1 MKIGQ
6 GRLSITSKIAL
17 SLGLLITFLMVT
29 VGIVTLYQLKAMV
42 EGEAVAKGR
51 YLTRALAYR
60 LAGPLESGDPGQ
72 LNQLVATLRA
82 ENEFKNI
89 LVADTTGRIIAGT
102 DAGRLGTT
110 LDNIRSLKSD
120 FTVNYLSGG
129 PGGEPAFDFTGV
141 IKSGDGR
148 PVGYLTV
155 DTGDGR
161 LREQVGQ
168 MMVYLGSFAIAAVIA
183 GIFLAIVISRRIL
196 KQPIADLVSA
206 TETIAT
212 GDFSRK
218 ARIHHRDE
226 LGNLAMSFN
235 MMTGYLANLFHS
247 ITFYTGELV
256 RSCQALNRNVGS
268 SVKTA
273 RKLAE
278 SMEHHTGKT
287 REHIALIQGCN
298 DLAGGLVERVEQTG
312 LYLQQSAGEIAAT
325 VSGSEEPAELIDGVG
340 RDVGDIY
347 RSLEEMKKAL
357 AVYRETL
364 AGVERAAGLYTGY
377 LDRSRTFNFGI
388 AVEVAKIGGGGMT
401 EKLEELQKLADE
413 GLERTGEITGM
424 LRRAGEDIIRLEEAV
439 ERNLD
444 VVRQGEQ
451 GIRKAGELWR
461 EIAGKLAE
469 DRDAIERVM
478 SHLAENKK
486 LGEELTETLSYLAG
500 ELDKSLRAFAGTGE
514 ASEKQAE
521 LLGELESSMRKIL
534 RVSNTL
540 NNLCLQ
546 FKT

>member
-17 SLGLLITFLMVT
+17 SLGLLITFLMAT
-29 VGIVTLYQLKAMV
+29 LGMVTLYQVKVTAENEV
-42 EGEAVAKGR
+42 VNNGR

-72 LNQLVATLRA
+72 LNQLVAALRA
-82 ENEFKNI
+82 ENELKSV
-89 LVADTTGRIIAGT
+89 LVADTTGKIVAGT
-102 DAGRLGTT
+102 DAGLLGTT
-110 LDNIRSLKSD
+110 MEGIRSMQSD
-120 FTVNYLSGG
+120 FAVHYA
-129 PGGEPAFDFTGV
+129 PAGHHGDPSYDFTRV
-141 IKSGDGR
+141 ITNAGGR
-148 PVGYLTV
+148 PVGYLAVT
-155 DTGDGR
+155 TGGGQ
-161 LREQVGQ
+161 LREQVTQ
-168 MMVYLGSFAIAAVIA
+168 MMIYLGSFAVAAVIA

-196 KQPIADLVSA
+196 KRPIADLVSA

-218 ARIHHRDE
+218 ARIYHRDE

-247 ITFYTGELV
+247 ITFYTSELV
-256 RSCQALNRNVGS
+256 RSSQVLNRNIGS

-273 RKLAE
+273 KKLAE
-278 SMEHHTGKT
+278 SLEYHTGKT

-312 LYLQQSAGEIAAT
+312 LYLQQSAGEMAAT
-325 VSGSEEPAELIDGVG
+325 VSGGGEPAELIDDVG
-340 RDVGDIY
+340 RNIGAIY
-347 RSLEEMKKAL
+347 RSLETMKETI
-357 AVYRETL
+357 AVYRDTL
-364 AGVERAAGLYTGY
+364 AGVEQAAGLYTGY
-377 LDRSRTFNFGI
+377 LDRSRNFNFHI
-388 AVEVAKIGGGGMT
+388 AVEVAKTGGSDMT

-424 LRRAGEDIIRLEEAV
+424 LRRAGEDISRLEEAV
-439 ERNLD
+439 ERNLE
-444 VVRQGEQ
+444 VVRRGEREIQ
-451 GIRKAGELWR
+451 EAVALWR
-461 EIAGKLAE
+461 KMAEKLAG
-469 DRDAIERVM
+469 DRDAMARMM
-478 SHLAENKK
+478 SQLAENKK
-486 LGEELTETLSYLAG
+486 LGEELTETLNYLAG
-500 ELDKSLRAFAGTGE
+500 ELDKSLKTFTGTGE

-546 FKT
+546 FRT